1 MTQITNP
8 NAVQALGRLA
18 NFSLHEGDRTPAPA
32 LDDYCARV
40 AGYLPMGT
48 ATAEPYATPQLPD
61 IGPRG
66 AQGRATSDQREAES
80 IGASLTR

>member
-18 NFSLHEGDRTPAPA
+18 NFSLHEGTARQPLPSN
-32 LDDYCARV
+32 DYCARV

-48 ATAEPYATPQLPD
+48 TTAEPYATPQLPD
-61 IGPRG
+61 IGPRA